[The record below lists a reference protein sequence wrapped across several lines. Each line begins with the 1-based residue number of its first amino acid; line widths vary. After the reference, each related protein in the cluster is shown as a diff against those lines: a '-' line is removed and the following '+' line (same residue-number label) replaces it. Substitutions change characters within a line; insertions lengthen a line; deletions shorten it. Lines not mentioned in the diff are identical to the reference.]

1 MSRLAVLV
9 FLAIALIGCDAIST
23 LTDGFKYAKAVE
35 TDLQK
40 STGMAPRVGFN
51 WKNGHLVEV
60 SVMFPRLYD
69 AKPIGELA
77 ALVRDAVTNEF
88 KQKPDNILLTFVIG
102 PGSAAQ
108 TSPPRTDEPRAAL

>member
-1 MSRLAVLV
+1 MSKLAAVLL
-9 FLAIALIGCDAIST
+9 LALGLAGCDAIST

-40 STGMAPRVGFN
+40 STGMAPQVGFN

-60 SVMFPRLYD
+60 SVTFPRLYD
-69 AKPIGELA
+69 AKPVGELA
-77 ALVRDAVTNEF
+77 ALVRDAITNEF

-108 TSPPRTDEPRAAL
+108 TRPPRTDEPRAAL